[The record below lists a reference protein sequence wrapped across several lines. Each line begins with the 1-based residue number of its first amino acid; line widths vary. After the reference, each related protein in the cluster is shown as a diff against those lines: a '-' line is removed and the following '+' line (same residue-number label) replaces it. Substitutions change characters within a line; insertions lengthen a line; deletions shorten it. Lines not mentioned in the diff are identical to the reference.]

1 MRANLIRRGM
11 IILFNG
17 VPHRV
22 MDARHHTPG
31 NLRAMMQTK
40 LRNVMTGASLETRF
54 SATENVDRATLE
66 QHMFKY
72 LYSDNNTHYFMN
84 EESYEQIELDDEAL
98 GDGIYYLIP
107 DLTIQVEF
115 YDNKPIGIQLPA
127 SVVLKVVETEP
138 ELKGATASNSNKPA
152 KLETGLAVQVPPFVR
167 EGDVVR
173 IDTLENKY
181 MERVNK

>member
-1 MRANLIRRGM
+1 MRANQIRRGM

-17 VPHRV
+17 IPHRV

-54 SATENVDRATLE
+54 SATEDVERATLE

-72 LYSDNNTHYFMN
+72 LYSDNSTHYFMN
-84 EESYEQIELDDEAL
+84 EETYEQIELDDEAL
-98 GDGIYYLIP
+98 GDGTYYLIP

-115 YDNKPIGIQLPA
+115 YDGKPIGIDLPA
-127 SVVLKVVETEP
+127 SVELTVVETEP
-138 ELKGATASNSNKPA
+138 ELKGATVSNSNKPA
-152 KLETGLAVQVPPFVR
+152 KLDTGLIIQVPPFVK
-167 EGDVVR
+167 EGDR
-173 IDTLENKY
+173 IRVDTAENKY
-181 MERVNK
+181 MERANK